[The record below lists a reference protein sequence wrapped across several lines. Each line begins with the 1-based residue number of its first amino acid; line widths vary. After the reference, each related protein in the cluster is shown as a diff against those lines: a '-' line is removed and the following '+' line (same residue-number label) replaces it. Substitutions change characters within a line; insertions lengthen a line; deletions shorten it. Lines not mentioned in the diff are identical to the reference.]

1 MKAILVALGSARGS
15 LDEWG
20 AYGFNASAS
29 IYQPTV
35 KQLSN
40 KDKHGN
46 TLPYVVVQVRD
57 DLSASCDNYKVYD
70 IVTQSMQ
77 FVSQRQQIEPTRFAA
92 NKDND
97 LMVEYQPS
105 IHPTKLRL
113 KSGNAGYVMIDGV
126 NTPVFVIYPFS
137 MGDVEDAARL
147 EYVKWVDD
155 YRGVRYRSDGVLTTK
170 NMAAIPCI
178 DEPAHHIDII
188 TKILS
193 FIKTIPVPSEVHTL
207 DKFID

>member
-35 KQLSN
+35 KRLSN
-40 KDKHGN
+40 KDKYGN
-46 TLPYVVVQVRD
+46 PLPYVVVQVRD
-57 DLSASCDNYKVYD
+57 DLSASCDNFNVYD
-70 IVTQSMQ
+70 IVTRSMQ
-77 FVSQRQQIEPTRFAA
+77 FVSHRQQIEPTRFAA
-92 NKDND
+92 NKDSD
-97 LMVEYQPS
+97 IMVEYQPP
-105 IHPTKLRL
+105 IHPTKLHL
-113 KSGNAGYVMIDGV
+113 KSGNAGYVMVDGV

-137 MGDVEDAARL
+137 MGGVEDAARL
-147 EYVKWVDD
+147 EYVKCVDD

-170 NMAAIPCI
+170 IMTAIPCI
-178 DEPAHHIDII
+178 DEPVYHIDII

>member
-29 IYQPTV
+29 IYQPIV

-40 KDKHGN
+40 KDKYGN
-46 TLPYVVVQVRD
+46 PLPYVMVQVRD
-57 DLSASCDNYKVYD
+57 GLSASCDNFNVYD
-70 IVTQSMQ
+70 IVTHSMQ
-77 FVSQRQQIEPTRFAA
+77 FVSHRQQIEPTRFAA
-92 NKDND
+92 NKDSD
-97 LMVEYQPS
+97 IMVEYQPP

-113 KSGNAGYVMIDGV
+113 KSGNAGYVMVDGV

-137 MGDVEDAARL
+137 MGGVEDAARL
-147 EYVKWVDD
+147 EYVKCVDD

-170 NMAAIPCI
+170 IMTAIPCI
-178 DEPAHHIDII
+178 DEPVYHIDII

>member
-35 KQLSN
+35 KRLSN
-40 KDKHGN
+40 NDKYGN
-46 TLPYVVVQVRD
+46 PLPYVVVQVRD
-57 DLSASCDNYKVYD
+57 DLSSSCDNFNVYD
-70 IVTQSMQ
+70 IVTRSMQ
-77 FVSQRQQIEPTRFAA
+77 FVSHRQQIEPTRFAA
-92 NKDND
+92 NKDSD
-97 LMVEYQPS
+97 IMVEYQPP

-113 KSGNAGYVMIDGV
+113 KSGNAGYVMVDGV

-137 MGDVEDAARL
+137 MGGVEDAARL
-147 EYVKWVDD
+147 EYVKCVDD

-170 NMAAIPCI
+170 IMTAIPCI
-178 DEPAHHIDII
+178 DEPVYHIDII